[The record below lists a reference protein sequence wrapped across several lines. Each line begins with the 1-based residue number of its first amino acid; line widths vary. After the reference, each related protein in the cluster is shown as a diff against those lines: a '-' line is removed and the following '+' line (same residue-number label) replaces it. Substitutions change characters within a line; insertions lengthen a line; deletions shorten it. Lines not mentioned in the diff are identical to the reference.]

1 MASLIPSPPMGKGDG
16 TVKPDAS
23 GRMCGEVETPPLGRL
38 AATAIAL
45 EILLG
50 IGAIGGGIALMAGPN
65 GEVLP
70 LPVSALTGSP
80 FADYFAPGAILFA
93 ILGLGP
99 LGAALLAW
107 RRHPLA
113 PFLAFAVGSALLIWL
128 AVEIAIVGYA
138 NDPPLQPLYLGLGIV
153 IVLVGVVWWRRT
165 GFDSS
170 RARRKVAHL
179 S

>member
-1 MASLIPSPPMGKGDG
+1 MASPIPSPPMGKGDG
-16 TVKPDAS
+16 TVKPGGD
-23 GRMCGEVETPPLGRL
+23 GRVYREVKTPPLGRL

-50 IGAIGGGIALMAGPN
+50 IGAIGGGIALMAGPD
-65 GEVLP
+65 GEILP

-80 FADYFAPGAILFA
+80 FADYFAPGAILFT

-107 RRHPLA
+107 RRHPVA
-113 PFLAFAVGSALLIWL
+113 PFLALAVGGALLIWL

-138 NDPPLQPLYLGLGIV
+138 NDPPLQPLYLGFGVV
-153 IVLVGVVWWRRT
+153 IALVGVVWLRRT
-165 GFDSS
+165 GF
-170 RARRKVAHL
+170 RFVRR
-179 S
+179 SP